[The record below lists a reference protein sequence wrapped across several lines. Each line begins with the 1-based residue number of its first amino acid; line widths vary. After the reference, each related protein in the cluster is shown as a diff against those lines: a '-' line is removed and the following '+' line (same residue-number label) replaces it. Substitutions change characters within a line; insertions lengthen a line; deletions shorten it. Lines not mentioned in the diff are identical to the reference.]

1 MYRRTAT
8 ITVST
13 LAAGAEETYTI
24 TESNV
29 GSPKAKAQP
38 TIGSQIGD
46 VVVVNGSPSQEA
58 TWGIISA
65 WVDSPGV
72 IKFTASNF
80 HASSALSG
88 GSLVV
93 TYCVLR

>member
-8 ITVST
+8 ITVT
-13 LAAGAEETYTI
+13 ALAAAAEETYTI
-24 TESNV
+24 TEQSF
-29 GSPKAKAQP
+29 GSPRAQVQP
-38 TIGSQIGD
+38 TIGKQIGD
-46 VVVVNGSPSQEA
+46 VVVINGSPSAEA
-58 TWGIISA
+58 GWGVIAA
-65 WVDSPGV
+65 WVDSVGV

-80 HASSALSG
+80 GSGSLNG